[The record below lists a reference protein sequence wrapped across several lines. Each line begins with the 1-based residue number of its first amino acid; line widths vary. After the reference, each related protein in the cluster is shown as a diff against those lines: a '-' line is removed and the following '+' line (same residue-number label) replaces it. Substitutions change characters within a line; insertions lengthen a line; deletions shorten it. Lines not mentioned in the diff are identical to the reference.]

1 MYMLSSIRKCIS
13 RLVRSLS
20 IIVSWQYWP
29 SCRLNTREMRQG
41 MLRNTTG
48 IELGSEASRSTP
60 STSSQTQVTN
70 YLLLAFV
77 NHAFNLW
84 MSSQYEFVRPIE
96 ITRRTE
102 TIIIA
107 ESGSVLSPQAF
118 VQKEPGL
125 WRSLDLGG
133 LIIPIG
139 TPTLHRKLY
148 ISISVLDCLSWNWQ
162 FCGRSEAC
170 PSLAMSVWNRCIHN
184 PNKVYVYA

>member
-1 MYMLSSIRKCIS
+1 
-13 RLVRSLS
+13 
-20 IIVSWQYWP
+20 
-29 SCRLNTREMRQG
+29 MRQG

-48 IELGSEASRSTP
+48 IELGSEASHSTP

-84 MSSQYEFVRPIE
+84 MSFQYEFVRPIE

-118 VQKEPGL
+118 VQKDPGL
-125 WRSLDLGG
+125 
-133 LIIPIG
+133 
-139 TPTLHRKLY
+139 
-148 ISISVLDCLSWNWQ
+148 
-162 FCGRSEAC
+162 
-170 PSLAMSVWNRCIHN
+170 
-184 PNKVYVYA
+184 